1 METKNKTNSKE
12 LVLNYYF
19 MEENYLRLIDA
30 NLNRLRE
37 GIRVVEDIFRY
48 VYNDK
53 QTALKLKELR
63 HLSRLEN
70 YIELLE
76 TRDVKNDV
84 LRSSIKSEQNR
95 TDLYSILIANFKR
108 AQESSRVLEEFTKLT
123 SIKEAFLKYFT
134 CEFETIMYKLEFDNK
149 KDLFDYIKKSG
160 VSGANES
167 LDFKNAK
174 KLYKEYNINYL
185 EFEVIFVK
193 TISKL

>member
-1 METKNKTNSKE
+1 MDS
-12 LVLNYYF
+12 
-19 MEENYLRLIDA
+19 NYLRLIDA

-53 QTALKLKELR
+53 QTAIKLKELR

-123 SIKEAFLKYFT
+123 SIKDSENFKYIRY
-134 CEFETIMYKLEFDNK
+134 ELYNLEIVLTKITSN
-149 KDLFDYIKKSG
+149 
-160 VSGANES
+160 
-167 LDFKNAK
+167 
-174 KLYKEYNINYL
+174 
-185 EFEVIFVK
+185 
-193 TISKL
+193 SK

>member
-1 METKNKTNSKE
+1 MDS
-12 LVLNYYF
+12 
-19 MEENYLRLIDA
+19 NYLRLIDA

-53 QTALKLKELR
+53 QTAIKLKELR

-84 LRSSIKSEQNR
+84 LRSSIKSELTR

-108 AQESSRVLEEFTKLT
+108 AQESSRVLEEFCKLI
-123 SIKEAFLKYFT
+123 SIKDSENFKYIRY
-134 CEFETIMYKLEFDNK
+134 ELYNLEIVLTKITSN
-149 KDLFDYIKKSG
+149 
-160 VSGANES
+160 
-167 LDFKNAK
+167 
-174 KLYKEYNINYL
+174 
-185 EFEVIFVK
+185 
-193 TISKL
+193 SK

>member
-1 METKNKTNSKE
+1 MEK
-12 LVLNYYF
+12 
-19 MEENYLRLIDA
+19 NYLRLIDA

-53 QTALKLKELR
+53 QTAIKLKELR

-108 AQESSRVLEEFTKLT
+108 AQESSRVLEEFTKLI
-123 SIKEAFLKYFT
+123 SIKDSENFKYIRY
-134 CEFETIMYKLEFDNK
+134 ELYNLEIVLTKITSN
-149 KDLFDYIKKSG
+149 
-160 VSGANES
+160 
-167 LDFKNAK
+167 
-174 KLYKEYNINYL
+174 
-185 EFEVIFVK
+185 
-193 TISKL
+193 SK

>member
-1 METKNKTNSKE
+1 MN
-12 LVLNYYF
+12 
-19 MEENYLRLIDA
+19 ENYLRLIDA

-53 QTALKLKELR
+53 QMALKLKELR

-108 AQESSRVLEEFTKLT
+108 AQESSRVLEEFCKLISIEDSENFKYIRYELYNLEIVLIKIT
-123 SIKEAFLKYFT
+123 S
-134 CEFETIMYKLEFDNK
+134 N
-149 KDLFDYIKKSG
+149 
-160 VSGANES
+160 
-167 LDFKNAK
+167 
-174 KLYKEYNINYL
+174 
-185 EFEVIFVK
+185 
-193 TISKL
+193 SK

>member
-1 METKNKTNSKE
+1 MN
-12 LVLNYYF
+12 
-19 MEENYLRLIDA
+19 ENYLRLIDA

-48 VYNDK
+48 IYNDK
-53 QTALKLKELR
+53 QTAIKLKELR

-95 TDLYSILIANFKR
+95 SDLYSILIANFKR

-123 SIKEAFLKYFT
+123 SIKDSENFKYIRY
-134 CEFETIMYKLEFDNK
+134 ELYNLEIVLTKITSN
-149 KDLFDYIKKSG
+149 
-160 VSGANES
+160 
-167 LDFKNAK
+167 
-174 KLYKEYNINYL
+174 
-185 EFEVIFVK
+185 
-193 TISKL
+193 SK

>member
-1 METKNKTNSKE
+1 MEIKNKTNSKE
-12 LVLNYYF
+12 LVLNYQF
-19 MEENYLRLIDA
+19 MNENYLRLIDA

-95 TDLYSILIANFKR
+95 SDLYSILIANFKR
-108 AQESSRVLEEFTKLT
+108 AQESSRVLEEFIKLT
-123 SIKEAFLKYFT
+123 SIKDSENFKYIRY
-134 CEFETIMYKLEFDNK
+134 ELYNLEIVLTKITSN
-149 KDLFDYIKKSG
+149 
-160 VSGANES
+160 
-167 LDFKNAK
+167 
-174 KLYKEYNINYL
+174 
-185 EFEVIFVK
+185 
-193 TISKL
+193 SK

>member
-95 TDLYSILIANFKR
+95 SDLYSILIANFKR
-108 AQESSRVLEEFTKLT
+108 AQESSRVLEEFCKLISIEDSENFKYIRYELYNLEIVLTKIT
-123 SIKEAFLKYFT
+123 S
-134 CEFETIMYKLEFDNK
+134 N
-149 KDLFDYIKKSG
+149 
-160 VSGANES
+160 
-167 LDFKNAK
+167 
-174 KLYKEYNINYL
+174 
-185 EFEVIFVK
+185 
-193 TISKL
+193 SK

>member
-1 METKNKTNSKE
+1 MN
-12 LVLNYYF
+12 
-19 MEENYLRLIDA
+19 ENYLRLIDA

-53 QTALKLKELR
+53 QTAIKLKELR

-84 LRSSIKSEQNR
+84 LRASIKSEQNR

-108 AQESSRVLEEFTKLT
+108 AQESSRVLEEFSKLI
-123 SIKEAFLKYFT
+123 SIKDSENFKYIRY
-134 CEFETIMYKLEFDNK
+134 ELYNLEIVLTKITSN
-149 KDLFDYIKKSG
+149 
-160 VSGANES
+160 
-167 LDFKNAK
+167 
-174 KLYKEYNINYL
+174 
-185 EFEVIFVK
+185 
-193 TISKL
+193 SK

>member
-48 VYNDK
+48 VYNEK

-108 AQESSRVLEEFTKLT
+108 AQESSRVLEEFCKLI
-123 SIKEAFLKYFT
+123 SIKDSENFKYIRY
-134 CEFETIMYKLEFDNK
+134 ELYNLEIVLTKITSN
-149 KDLFDYIKKSG
+149 
-160 VSGANES
+160 
-167 LDFKNAK
+167 
-174 KLYKEYNINYL
+174 
-185 EFEVIFVK
+185 
-193 TISKL
+193 SK

>member
-1 METKNKTNSKE
+1 MN
-12 LVLNYYF
+12 
-19 MEENYLRLIDA
+19 ENYLRLIDA

-48 VYNDK
+48 IYNDK

-95 TDLYSILIANFKR
+95 SDLYSILIANFKR

-123 SIKEAFLKYFT
+123 SVKDSENFKYIRY
-134 CEFETIMYKLEFDNK
+134 ELYNLEIVLTKITSN
-149 KDLFDYIKKSG
+149 
-160 VSGANES
+160 
-167 LDFKNAK
+167 
-174 KLYKEYNINYL
+174 
-185 EFEVIFVK
+185 
-193 TISKL
+193 SK

>member
-12 LVLNYYF
+12 LVLNYQF
-19 MEENYLRLIDA
+19 MNENYLRLIDA

-76 TRDVKNDV
+76 TRDVKNDI

-95 TDLYSILIANFKR
+95 SDLYSILIANFKR

-123 SIKEAFLKYFT
+123 SIKDSENFKYIRY
-134 CEFETIMYKLEFDNK
+134 ELYNLEIVLTKITSN
-149 KDLFDYIKKSG
+149 
-160 VSGANES
+160 
-167 LDFKNAK
+167 
-174 KLYKEYNINYL
+174 
-185 EFEVIFVK
+185 
-193 TISKL
+193 SK